1 MLTLTF
7 RLSPRPNPGAIGE
20 LAPKETL
27 LRSIELPFCRAPR
40 APYPASAEMPQRARA
55 IRNAQ
60 EHLAPSARQSS
71 LILYSPVR
79 RRATPQSAVH
89 LSVRSA
95 RHCSKETSGTLSQ
108 SGAVVG

>member
-20 LAPKETL
+20 LAPKESFHSAAPPA
-27 LRSIELPFCRAPR
+27 LRTPL
-40 APYPASAEMPQRARA
+40 PQRCRRGLVQSVTR
-55 IRNAQ
+55 RNISR
-60 EHLAPSARQSS
+60 LNSARQSS

-95 RHCSKETSGTLSQ
+95 RHCSKEASGTLSQ